1 MLGAGAYGRV
11 FMAVEQGVRRQLAC
25 KVVDLRKLR
34 PTIPI
39 GRLEH
44 PASAEDVDNRVQM
57 RKVKDWVDKQKKGN
71 KLGDKLKVYAREVEI
86 LNSISHVSR
95 QTASFLLADSH

>member
-11 FMAVEQGVRRQLAC
+11 FMAVEQGARRQLAC
-25 KVVDLRKLR
+25 KVVDLRRLR

-39 GRLEH
+39 GRFEC

-86 LNSISHVSR
+86 LNSISHVSW
-95 QTASFLLADSH
+95 

>member
-11 FMAVEQGVRRQLAC
+11 FMAVEQGARRQLAC

-34 PTIPI
+34 ASTPI
-39 GRLEH
+39 GRLEQ
-44 PASAEDVDNRVQM
+44 PAAAEDVDDRVQM

-71 KLGDKLKVYAREVEI
+71 KLGDKLKVYAREFEI
-86 LNSISHVSR
+86 LTSVSHVS
-95 QTASFLLADSH
+95 THVSFASPLTVP